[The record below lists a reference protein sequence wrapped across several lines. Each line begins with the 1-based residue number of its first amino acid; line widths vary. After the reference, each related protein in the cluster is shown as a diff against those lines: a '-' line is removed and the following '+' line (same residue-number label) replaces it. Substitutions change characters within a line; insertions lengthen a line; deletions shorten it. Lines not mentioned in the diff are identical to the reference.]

1 MVLQRDLEGASR
13 VKVIELIWSVQDP
26 CTSPSTEFVLFVIT
40 FLSIVDAAPSQT
52 HFSRA
57 TKRLHAITYI
67 CPLHSGSGYSTIEG
81 VPSSR
86 DFLDG
91 WTSSDR

>member
-40 FLSIVDAAPSQT
+40 FLSIVDAAPS
-52 HFSRA
+52 
-57 TKRLHAITYI
+57 
-67 CPLHSGSGYSTIEG
+67 
-81 VPSSR
+81 
-86 DFLDG
+86 
-91 WTSSDR
+91 